1 MGPKAEGGCGAV
13 LAAEFRGAAAV
24 ADDAPVLSF
33 ERESGGECCC
43 CGEEVGGLLDARRG
57 RLARPAGKGRKW
69 LPAAQSERAL
79 AWGGAAND
87 ACCVARWRPGPS
99 AQIPVLKRAR
109 PFGEGDRDGEED
121 GGVLCSQEEDD
132 VGEEESVLACSS
144 LSAGVDA
151 TDSW

>member
-13 LAAEFRGAAAV
+13 LAAEFGGAAAV

-43 CGEEVGGLLDARRG
+43 CGEEVG
-57 RLARPAGKGRKW
+57 
-69 LPAAQSERAL
+69 
-79 AWGGAAND
+79 
-87 ACCVARWRPGPS
+87 

-109 PFGEGDRDGEED
+109 PFRQADRDGEED